1 MPKTKFIVSL
11 LTFSFLL
18 FFTSVIK
25 NKTRVIEK
33 KIILAETNI
42 NNLKQSLNE
51 SQIDFFY
58 LTSPKILKEKLQ
70 FLTSEEYE
78 HMKFSKIYLD
88 YESFIKSQKN
98 LSKK

>member
-1 MPKTKFIVSL
+1 M
-11 LTFSFLL
+11 L

-33 KIILAETNI
+33 KIVLAETNI

-58 LTSPKILKEKLQ
+58 LTSPKILKGKLQ

>member
-1 MPKTKFIVSL
+1 MLKTKFIVSL
-11 LTFSFLL
+11 LIFSFLL

-33 KIILAETNI
+33 KIVLAETNI

-78 HMKFSKIYLD
+78 HMTFSKIYLD

>member
-1 MPKTKFIVSL
+1 MLKTKFIVSL

-33 KIILAETNI
+33 KIVLAETNI

-70 FLTSEEYE
+70 FLTTRNMS
-78 HMKFSKIYLD
+78 I
-88 YESFIKSQKN
+88 
-98 LSKK
+98 

>member
-1 MPKTKFIVSL
+1 MLKTKFIVSL

-33 KIILAETNI
+33 KIVLAETNI

-88 YESFIKSQKN
+88 YESFIESQKN

>member
-1 MPKTKFIVSL
+1 MLKTKFIVSL

-33 KIILAETNI
+33 KIVLAETNI

-51 SQIDFFY
+51 SQIDFF
-58 LTSPKILKEKLQ
+58 I
-70 FLTSEEYE
+70 
-78 HMKFSKIYLD
+78 
-88 YESFIKSQKN
+88 
-98 LSKK
+98 

>member
-1 MPKTKFIVSL
+1 MLKTKFIVSL

-33 KIILAETNI
+33 KIVLAETNI

-58 LTSPKILKEKLQ
+58 LTSPKILKGKLQ

>member
-1 MPKTKFIVSL
+1 MLKTKFIVSL

-33 KIILAETNI
+33 KIVLAETNI

>member
-1 MPKTKFIVSL
+1 MLKTKFIVSL
-11 LTFSFLL
+11 LVFSFLL
-18 FFTSVIK
+18 FFTSIIK

-33 KIILAETNI
+33 KIVLAETNI
-42 NNLKQSLNE
+42 QNLKQSLNE

>member
-1 MPKTKFIVSL
+1 MLKTKFIVSL
-11 LTFSFLL
+11 LVFSFLL
-18 FFTSVIK
+18 FFTSIIK

-33 KIILAETNI
+33 KIVLAETNI
-42 NNLKQSLNE
+42 QNLKQSLNE

-70 FLTSEEYE
+70 FLTSEKYE

>member
-33 KIILAETNI
+33 KIVLAETNI